1 MIMQTQQI
9 LYQELLLHHPAPE
22 GPIAGGPVEVV
33 QRQKPV
39 AVRRDEVDG
48 GEDELELLPREV
60 VGEAHPRPSRLHA
73 MVALVEE
80 TNSALFFF

>member
-1 MIMQTQQI
+1 
-9 LYQELLLHHPAPE
+9 
-22 GPIAGGPVEVV
+22 
-33 QRQKPV
+33 V
-39 AVRRDEVDG
+39 AVRGDEVDG

-80 TNSALFFF
+80 TDSKLSTHVKLKIILRV